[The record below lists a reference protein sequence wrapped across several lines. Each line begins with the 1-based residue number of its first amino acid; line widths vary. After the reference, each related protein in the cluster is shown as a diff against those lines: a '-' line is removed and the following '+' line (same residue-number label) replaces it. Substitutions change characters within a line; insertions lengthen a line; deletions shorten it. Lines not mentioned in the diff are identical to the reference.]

1 MPRPRKNNGNNA
13 AGNAGAKPQEFVKLE
28 SFEVVRAQ
36 EFTRQDGQSWHVADL
51 KINGVTVYG
60 CRAVT
65 YKDKQ
70 TGEDKDFLGWPERK
84 GSDGKY
90 YKWAYCNLSADDQ
103 QKICDA
109 IWAKLDG
116 K

>member
-1 MPRPRKNNGNNA
+1 MPRKNNNTNNNA
-13 AGNAGAKPQEFVKLE
+13 TQENKPKEFTKLE
-28 SFEVVRAQ
+28 SFEIVRAQ
-36 EFTRQDGQSWHVADL
+36 EFTRQDGSSWHTADVR
-51 KINGVTVYG
+51 INGVTVYG
-60 CRAVT
+60 CRAIT

-90 YKWAYCNLSADDQ
+90 YKFAYCNLSAEDQ
-103 QKICDA
+103 EKICDA

>member
-1 MPRPRKNNGNNA
+1 MPRAKKENGSNTNNA
-13 AGNAGAKPQEFVKLE
+13 PSFEKLV
-28 SFEVVRAQ
+28 SFEVLRAK
-36 EFTRQDGQSWHVADL
+36 EFTREDGQTWHAADV
-51 KINGVTVYG
+51 KINGVTIYG

-65 YKDKQ
+65 YRDRETNQ
-70 TGEDKDFLGWPERK
+70 EKDFLGFPERK
-84 GSDGKY
+84 GADGKY
-90 YKWAYCNLSADDQ
+90 YKWAYVNLSAEDQ

>member
-1 MPRPRKNNGNNA
+1 MPRKNNTNNTNNA
-13 AGNAGAKPQEFVKLE
+13 GTQDRPRSFEKLV
-28 SFEVVRAQ
+28 SFEVVRAV
-36 EFTRQDGQSWHVADL
+36 EHTREDGSTWHSADV

-60 CRAVT
+60 CCAVT

-84 GSDGKY
+84 GSDGNY
-90 YKWAYCNLSADDQ
+90 YKHAYCNLSNEDQ

>member
-1 MPRPRKNNGNNA
+1 MPRKNNNSNA
-13 AGNAGAKPQEFVKLE
+13 TQQENKPRSFEKLV
-28 SFEVVRAQ
+28 SFEVLRAV
-36 EFTRQDGQSWHVADL
+36 EYTRNDGSTWHTADV

-60 CRAVT
+60 CRAIT

-84 GSDGKY
+84 GSDGNY
-90 YKWAYCNLSADDQ
+90 YKYAYCNLSAEDQ
-103 QKICDA
+103 EKICDA

>member
-1 MPRPRKNNGNNA
+1 MPRKNNA
-13 AGNAGAKPQEFVKLE
+13 KESGNAGKSQEFTKLE
-28 SFEVVRAQ
+28 SFEVLRAQ
-36 EFTRQDGQSWHVADL
+36 EFTNQNGNWHVADL
-51 KINGVTVYG
+51 KINGVVVYG

-90 YKWAYCNLSADDQ
+90 YKWAWCNLSAADQ
-103 QKICDA
+103 QTICDA